1 MKYIRRKR
9 LVAKYSWRMIMMM
22 INDYDSDD
30 DDHSDDDHHS
40 DVDDEMMMRCHVGSQ
55 VVSR

>member
-30 DDHSDDDHHS
+30 DDHSDGDDD
-40 DVDDEMMMRCHVGSQ
+40 DVDEEMMMRCHVGSQ

>member
-9 LVAKYSWRMIMMM
+9 LVAKSAWRMIMMM

-30 DDHSDDDHHS
+30 DDHSDGDDV